1 MTTVRKNPKTPS
13 VLLVDDHEVIAVPL
27 TMALEASG
35 FGPVVAVPV
44 DGLSPEAVMVK
55 AGSLRPDIVLLD
67 LHLGGDRLGLHMI
80 DPLVELGA
88 KVVLFTASND
98 PLLLAKG
105 LRAGAEAVIDKAM
118 PFHRLV
124 GALTEL
130 AAGTPLMSTH
140 EREALLD
147 VLETHLAEEEARLK
161 PFTSLTPREAQVL
174 RDLIDGQS
182 PKQIARGEG
191 ISVSTVRGHI
201 DRVLGKLGASSQRE
215 ALAMARAASW
225 PKPPIVPT

>member
-1 MTTVRKNPKTPS
+1 MTTAGNDSKTPS

-44 DGLSPEAVMVK
+44 DDLSPEAVMAK
-55 AGSLRPDIVLLD
+55 AGALRPDIVLLD
-67 LHLGGDRLGLHMI
+67 LHLGGDRLGLPMI
-80 DPLVELGA
+80 DPLVGLGA

-98 PLLLAKG
+98 PLLLARG

-130 AAGTPLMSTH
+130 AAGTPLMSTE

-147 VLETHLAEEEARLK
+147 VLEAHLAQEEALLK
-161 PFTSLTPREAQVL
+161 PFTTLTPREAQVL

-182 PKQIARGEG
+182 PKQIARREG

-225 PKPPIVPT
+225 PKPPIVPA